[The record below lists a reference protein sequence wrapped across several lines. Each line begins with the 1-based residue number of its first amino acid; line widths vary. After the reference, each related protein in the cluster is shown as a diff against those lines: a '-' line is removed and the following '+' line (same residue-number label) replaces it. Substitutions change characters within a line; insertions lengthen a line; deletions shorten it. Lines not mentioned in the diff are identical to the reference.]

1 MATEREAQS
10 NLAPF
15 HKFTALGQAVAGK
28 IERMGQTEN
37 GPFAILFPVIGRP
50 ERGGNWTKLSEIAI
64 GLTTDLS
71 MKVERRDV
79 GKYVFVEF
87 NDTEATRKGNDK
99 KLFRVIELSRDE
111 IIGLRDG
118 TFTVADA
125 VAKPKQDRSLA
136 HDDF

>member
-15 HKFTALGQAVAGK
+15 HKFTELGQAIAGK

-37 GPFAILFPVIGRP
+37 GAFAIFHPVIGRS
-50 ERGGNWTKLSEIAI
+50 ERGGSWTKLSEIAI

-79 GKYVFVEF
+79 GKYVFLEF
-87 NDTEATRKGNDK
+87 NDTEPTRKGNDK
-99 KLFRVIELSRDE
+99 KLFRVIELTRDE

-118 TFTVADA
+118 TFSIADA
-125 VAKPKQDRSLA
+125 VAKPKIDRSLDR
-136 HDDF
+136 DDF